1 MNTRLV
7 ALALLSGALAVGC
20 SSTEG
25 PVAGEL
31 EVRLTSSNVDDRAV
45 LFMLRGTQTAVTA
58 PSGSGYRVLQ
68 SPLRIDTLRV
78 LVIAPQGGHLTA
90 GVLVRVAVPDTRQA
104 ASYSAVALD
113 IASTTYASRGMPPF
127 AGYQLSVVAP

>member
-1 MNTRLV
+1 MNSRLV
-7 ALALLSGALAVGC
+7 VLALLSGALAFGC

-31 EVRLTSSNVDDRAV
+31 EVRLTSPNVDDRAV
-45 LFMLRGTQTAVTA
+45 LFLLRGPQTAVTA

-78 LVIAPQGGHLTA
+78 LVIAPQGHQLTA
-90 GVLVRVAVPDTRQA
+90 GALLRVAVPDTRQA

-113 IASTTYASRGMPPF
+113 VASTTYAARSIPF
-127 AGYQLSVVAP
+127 IGYQLTVVAP